1 MYASSGSKLVH
12 VVSYPRYVVMWNVI
26 QEQDAVLLYIVFAS
40 RQCLAC
46 QILTQ
51 NEHKLLDQAPLRIAV
66 TALSALGFCLALLSE
81 HKEQTGR
88 TAQKCKI

>member
-46 QILTQ
+46 QILAQ
-51 NEHKLLDQAPLRIAV
+51 NEHKLRSSQNCSDCIICSWVLLGSPL
-66 TALSALGFCLALLSE
+66 
-81 HKEQTGR
+81 
-88 TAQKCKI
+88 

>member
-1 MYASSGSKLVH
+1 MYASSGSKFVH

-46 QILTQ
+46 QILAQ
-51 NEHKLLDQAPLRIAV
+51 NEHKLFGSSSSQNCSDCIICSWVLLGSPL
-66 TALSALGFCLALLSE
+66 
-81 HKEQTGR
+81 
-88 TAQKCKI
+88 